1 MLQNNYDVV
10 VIGGGAGGVAAAIG
24 AAQAGKK
31 ALLVE
36 RSSYLGGQA
45 THCSIPTYDGF
56 FTRHENSE
64 QIAGG
69 VASMVMEKLKQ
80 YHGCGEPLRSPW
92 GNVMFPVN
100 NEMTKIVL
108 EELVMQSGAH
118 LLLNSQLCDVV
129 RNGNT
134 IKSLTLLTDG
144 GKVQITAQAFVDASG
159 DGNLVY
165 LSGAEHR
172 SPDVENLQFGSLLTR
187 FGGVASDADVSPSAL
202 RAAIAQGKAAGI
214 TPLSKDSG
222 FAMRIVGTEDVIAI
236 LCNEKVNPLDAD
248 SLTQGQIR
256 ARKQAMAY
264 LDTFKRFLPGFEQA
278 YVINTGPHI
287 GIRESRHAVGE
298 YALTGDDVV
307 NAATFDDAIARG
319 CWPIERHTS
328 ANKMQVYTW
337 IKDDGYYEIPL
348 RSLKSINIDNLWLAG
363 RIISCDSEAFASVR
377 VMGTAFLTGHA
388 AGIAASMKNT
398 STENDIAAIQCEL
411 KRQGALI

>member
-10 VIGGGAGGVAAAIG
+10 VIGGGVAAAIG

-92 GNVMFPVN
+92 GNVMFSVN

-134 IKSLTLLTDG
+134 IKSITLLTDG

-165 LSGAEHR
+165 LSGAEHT

-187 FGGVASDADVSPSAL
+187 FGGVASDADVSPAAL
-202 RAAIAQGKAAGI
+202 RAVIAQGKAAGI

-307 NAATFDDAIARG
+307 NAATARG

-398 STENDIAAIQCEL
+398 PTENDIAAIQCEL

>member
-45 THCSIPTYDGF
+45 THCSIPTYGGF

-108 EELVMQSGAH
+108 EELVMQSGSH

-134 IKSLTLLTDG
+134 IKSITLLTDG

-165 LSGAEHR
+165 LSGAEHTP
-172 SPDVENLQFGSLLTR
+172 PDV
-187 FGGVASDADVSPSAL
+187 
-202 RAAIAQGKAAGI
+202 
-214 TPLSKDSG
+214 
-222 FAMRIVGTEDVIAI
+222 
-236 LCNEKVNPLDAD
+236 
-248 SLTQGQIR
+248 
-256 ARKQAMAY
+256 
-264 LDTFKRFLPGFEQA
+264 
-278 YVINTGPHI
+278 
-287 GIRESRHAVGE
+287 
-298 YALTGDDVV
+298 
-307 NAATFDDAIARG
+307 
-319 CWPIERHTS
+319 
-328 ANKMQVYTW
+328 
-337 IKDDGYYEIPL
+337 
-348 RSLKSINIDNLWLAG
+348 
-363 RIISCDSEAFASVR
+363 
-377 VMGTAFLTGHA
+377 
-388 AGIAASMKNT
+388 
-398 STENDIAAIQCEL
+398 
-411 KRQGALI
+411 